1 MLEELRFRFYWGLI
15 VVLHGVARISALL
28 DLELIF
34 SLVRVIVLVVSCSRL
49 SWLGGG
55 C

>member
-15 VVLHGVARISALL
+15 VFLHGVARISALL
-28 DLELIF
+28 DLEMNF
-34 SLVRVIVLVVSCSRL
+34 SLVRVIVLVSCSRL
-49 SWLGGG
+49 SWLGG